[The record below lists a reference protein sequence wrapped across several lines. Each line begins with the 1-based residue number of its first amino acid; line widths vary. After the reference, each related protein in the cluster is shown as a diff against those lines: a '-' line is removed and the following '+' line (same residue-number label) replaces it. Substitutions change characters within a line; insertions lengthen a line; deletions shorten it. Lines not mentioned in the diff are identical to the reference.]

1 MTKPCILVIAAD
13 GLKKFVPALGA
24 AAAIRTHHS
33 DAHIVLLTSKTTQ
46 SFAETSPYFDEV
58 WTTGLQGPRDLAH
71 LWALGKRLRGQ
82 NFACVYDL
90 DGTRLSKRIFWLMY
104 GLKGLPLRRKTLPWS
119 GVIRNTALGHQNA
132 QWNAMHTTDR
142 WATQLAAA
150 GISGLH
156 KPDLSWVARKVQS
169 FNVPFRMH
177 EPFVLISLDPGPTS
191 TWPVQMFK
199 DLAHALSDERQ
210 TPVFV
215 GFNTDA
221 RDALDLSYMC
231 EGAVNLVDKISPED
245 LVFLSWAATAAIGA
259 DTGILHL
266 TAAAACHSVVIYDR
280 TSDPALSGQRGDSV
294 VILRRPGLSDISVD
308 EVMSAIR
315 KSPKMGGI

>member
-1 MTKPCILVIAAD
+1 MADSYILVIAAD
-13 GLKKFVPALGA
+13 GLKKFVPALSA
-24 AAAIRTHHS
+24 AAAIRTHHN
-33 DAHIVLLTSKTTQ
+33 DAKIILLTSKTTR

-58 WTTGLQGPRDLAH
+58 WTTDLQGPRDLAH
-71 LWALGKRLRGQ
+71 LWALRKRLHER

-90 DGTRLSKRIFWLMY
+90 DGTPLSKRIFWLMY

-119 GVIRNTALGHQNA
+119 GIIKNTALSHQNA

-156 KPDLSWVARKVQS
+156 KPDLSWVARNVQS
-169 FNVPFRMH
+169 FEVPFRMH
-177 EPFVLISLDPGPTS
+177 KPFVLISLDPGPS
-191 TWPVQMFK
+191 SAWPVDLFK
-199 DLAHALSDERQ
+199 NLAGALSDERQ

-215 GFNTDA
+215 GFNTDP
-221 RDALDLSYMC
+221 RDAVDLSYLC
-231 EGAVNLVDKISPED
+231 EGAINLVNGISPED

-259 DTGILHL
+259 DNGVMHL

-294 VILRRPGLSDISVD
+294 VILRRPHLSDISVD
-308 EVMSAIR
+308 EIMSAIR